1 MSSSDRLC
9 VLGCVSL
16 CSSRPFSCRCFASLL
31 GRLLVLGVSLRR
43 VASGSE
49 ATFFRKSSRAV
60 VFSLILFPCN
70 HGELSEQQQRGDR
83 RVMVT
88 DTARVF
94 AAEQPATVHAS
105 GASGRP

>member
-1 MSSSDRLC
+1 
-9 VLGCVSL
+9 
-16 CSSRPFSCRCFASLL
+16 
-31 GRLLVLGVSLRR
+31 
-43 VASGSE
+43 
-49 ATFFRKSSRAV
+49 V